1 MSTPTAAH
9 RALTGQIDA
18 SARDARHAHRHGR
31 GTGTPDALPRR
42 VWRLSV
48 LHAGPLGESNRS
60 DTGGS
65 APPGTTP
72 PDGAKRGLH
81 DRAEADAQVA
91 RVASS
96 GLRFHALATW
106 AVSRGVPIMF
116 SGRLLTIR

>member
-1 MSTPTAAH
+1 MITPTAAH

-18 SARDARHAHRHGR
+18 SAA
-31 GTGTPDALPRR
+31 TPGTPTDTAGGPVRR
-42 VWRLSV
+42 TLFRAAS
-48 LHAGPLGESNRS
+48 GDCRSSTRDRSGESNRS

-72 PDGAKRGLH
+72 TDGAQRGLH

-96 GLRFHALATW
+96 GLWFHALATW
-106 AVSRGVPIMF
+106 AVSRGVPIVF